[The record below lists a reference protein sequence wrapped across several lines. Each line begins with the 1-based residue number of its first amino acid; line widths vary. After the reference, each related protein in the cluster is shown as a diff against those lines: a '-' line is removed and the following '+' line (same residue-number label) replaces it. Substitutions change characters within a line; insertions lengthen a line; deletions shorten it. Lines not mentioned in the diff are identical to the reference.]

1 MMIQYLSSFT
11 VSFRLSIN
19 IKLPAIVTIFAL
31 FTMVHLTIIDNYHQ
45 YDCNQCYRK
54 KNENNNELRFETI
67 FQIDDEIFIHIDG
80 ESANTLH
87 VIELT
92 KQQYRKARINDL
104 FGNDFDQ
111 MFQVIDFGPQNCGQ
125 GFNRCNPILRNILI
139 AIGMKHN
146 RKEIKMYEKIYS
158 LGMLDSLE
166 PLSSEVV
173 LDIKNQSKIL
183 NLPKMDETNF
193 KAAYYIKSY
202 QAIFSIYQ
210 DIAYI
215 QLTTNP
221 SLPKPIKVL
230 MPNDSMVRGIFQ
242 WNNQLFGL
250 DFCGHLISFIKI
262 DSFLIEMIAGVKLH
276 LSKYTLSNFFKCE
289 CNQNSTQIIGLNEMF
304 REYSQMYRFVSEKM
318 NNNVSQNLRHSLEM
332 SFHKKLIEILDAPL
346 NSTNSSVDQTMPYLI
361 RTLINET
368 KVHSELLV
376 SSKCKN
382 DKNEIPTK
390 WHYILLGIYLLLAIP
405 TIVVPLCCCNSD
417 FDDDIIIFPGFG
429 KRIVKRI
436 NRNALIQIEELTYLT
451 RPSDHQN
458 KQLHKTIPIQT
469 SSEDQSKVS
478 KSKSIKDSISRLK
491 TIVRHGSMRS
501 LVTNCK
507 TNKSIRTNSKSKK
520 NIDLSTKSSI
530 NNNIVTSV
538 NDSDND
544 KSVLLLDK
552 NSKNLNQRIN
562 LYRTSLKARSINKNN

>member
-1 MMIQYLSSFT
+1 
-11 VSFRLSIN
+11 
-19 IKLPAIVTIFAL
+19 
-31 FTMVHLTIIDNYHQ
+31 
-45 YDCNQCYRK
+45 
-54 KNENNNELRFETI
+54 
-67 FQIDDEIFIHIDG
+67 
-80 ESANTLH
+80 
-87 VIELT
+87 
-92 KQQYRKARINDL
+92 
-104 FGNDFDQ
+104 
-111 MFQVIDFGPQNCGQ
+111 
-125 GFNRCNPILRNILI
+125 
-139 AIGMKHN
+139 
-146 RKEIKMYEKIYS
+146 
-158 LGMLDSLE
+158 
-166 PLSSEVV
+166 
-173 LDIKNQSKIL
+173 
-183 NLPKMDETNF
+183 
-193 KAAYYIKSY
+193 
-202 QAIFSIYQ
+202 
-210 DIAYI
+210 
-215 QLTTNP
+215 
-221 SLPKPIKVL
+221 
-230 MPNDSMVRGIFQ
+230 
-242 WNNQLFGL
+242 
-250 DFCGHLISFIKI
+250 
-262 DSFLIEMIAGVKLH
+262 
-276 LSKYTLSNFFKCE
+276 
-289 CNQNSTQIIGLNEMF
+289 
-304 REYSQMYRFVSEKM
+304 
-318 NNNVSQNLRHSLEM
+318 M